1 MRFDDLRELND
12 VPQRA
17 STLAHRGHPLA
28 ATEGR
33 PTRRDDGSLIL
44 PATNFAETTPAARAW
59 MHAAAHEYSSIAS
72 FAELS
77 LTLMALGA
85 PTELIARSQQAGLDE
100 VAHFEI
106 CTAISREFGA
116 AVVAEPPA
124 MPDLAGRAIS
134 RDVDY
139 EAVALAAFRDGV
151 LGEGFAVARLREGCL
166 HATRATRR
174 RLEQLADDEES
185 HVALASDV
193 IAWCVDVV
201 GPELAG
207 SLRLAA
213 DLLPESIFMPADL
226 ADVPEAHAAAAGLC
240 TAPAFD
246 RLWRETRATAGS
258 QLEVALAEAGIPA
271 LA

>member
-1 MRFDDLRELND
+1 MRNDDLRELRE
-12 VPQRA
+12 VPQRT
-17 STLAHRGHPLA
+17 SRLAYRGQAPA

-33 PTRRDDGSLIL
+33 PSRREDGSVML
-44 PATNFAETTPAARAW
+44 PPTNFAETSPAARAW

-124 MPDLAGRAIS
+124 MPELAGRAIS

-139 EAVALAAFRDGV
+139 QSVALAALRDGV

-174 RLEQLADDEES
+174 RLEQLAADEET
-185 HVALASDV
+185 HVELASDV

-201 GPELAG
+201 GPELAA

-213 DLLPESIFMPADL
+213 DLIPESIFMSADL

-246 RLWRETRATAGS
+246 RLWRETRAMAGS
-258 QLEVALAEAGIPA
+258 QLEAALADAGIPA
-271 LA
+271 PA